1 MQLNRKLTTARAL
14 LSYEK
19 KCAETRLLEAA
30 EEQRQL
36 RVKLLHLEPEY
47 EAIQQDCN
55 NHERYIGEIDKTLAV
70 TNERLSWSE
79 SAVIRYKQRIKE
91 LEVKLQAQQIIEGS
105 EKNLVEAELEA
116 LRIRYKTIEEKLKSS
131 KNELEQERQ
140 NSERAIEPR
149 ELQNVQ
155 NEVATLLRENRELR
169 QTVSSL
175 EAERVSLR
183 GEITTLQTRLQNQAQ
198 ESVANHS
205 RESTNSAEKRELERE
220 LSRLRAELA
229 STQKESTQNQTLKAS
244 NTAEKKE
251 LEKELSRLRVELKL
265 AQNEFSANKT
275 LAASNAVEKKEL
287 EKQLSNLRAELKSA
301 LKESAEN
308 LTHDTSNSAEKKDL
322 EKELSRLR
330 TELKSAQK
338 ASTTQIASLENELSN
353 SKKLLNSTQKTVAEL
368 RTTAPTSIVS
378 NAEADL
384 KADVAKEIAAR
395 KKLEKDFYN
404 FVSDSDEKHALL
416 KSKLDASRAKLAAL
430 RAATNTVVAPVAPM
444 VPLMTMDDL
453 SHSVKRPRKEG
464 PKTSDFSLTPFFKK
478 HAVVTTGSPLS
489 PSAVVVGDD
498 ATLGGDDTTIVDRSM
513 RAERSILIPS
523 AIESTEPTRLLLA
536 GATRKRKLPSKPAPA
551 PAPAPIP
558 EEESEEEAPHKPQPK
573 KKRAKKVPGK
583 AVPEPVHI
591 FDTPAKDE
599 PKAKGKK
606 NMPPTSIFDDDPPV
620 AKAVPKKRR
629 RPVGLT
635 QAFREDD
642 GTGRLVLAGDS
653 ADAPGGAGLTTL
665 RPPVS
670 GVFTKEISPPKKR
683 PEVLRQF
690 FAGKKKIQGR

>member
-1 MQLNRKLTTARAL
+1 M
-14 LSYEK
+14 
-19 KCAETRLLEAA
+19 
-30 EEQRQL
+30 
-36 RVKLLHLEPEY
+36 
-47 EAIQQDCN
+47 
-55 NHERYIGEIDKTLAV
+55 
-70 TNERLSWSE
+70 
-79 SAVIRYKQRIKE
+79 IRYKQRIKE

-116 LRIRYKTIEEKLKSS
+116 LRTRYKAIEEKLKCS
-131 KNELEQERQ
+131 KSELEQERK
-140 NSERAIEPR
+140 NSERAIEPK

-175 EAERVSLR
+175 EAERISLQ

-198 ESVANHS
+198 EFVANHA
-205 RESTNSAEKRELERE
+205 RESTAEKRELEKE
-220 LSRLRAELA
+220 LSRLRAELT

-251 LEKELSRLRVELKL
+251 LQKELSRLRVELKL

-275 LAASNAVEKKEL
+275 LEASNAAEKKEL
-287 EKQLSNLRAELKSA
+287 EKQLLNLRAELKSA

-308 LTHDTSNSAEKKDL
+308 LTHDASSSAEKKDL

-338 ASTTQIASLENELSN
+338 ASTTQIVALENELSS
-353 SKKLLNSTQKTVAEL
+353 SKKLLTSTQKTVTEL
-368 RTTAPTSIVS
+368 RNTAPTSIVS
-378 NAEADL
+378 NVEADL

-395 KKLEKDFYN
+395 KKLEKDFYK

-489 PSAVVVGDD
+489 PSAVVVGGD
-498 ATLGGDDTTIVDRSM
+498 ATVGGDDTTIIDRSM

-536 GATRKRKLPSKPAPA
+536 GANRKRKLPSKPVPA
-551 PAPAPIP
+551 AAPIL
-558 EEESEEEAPHKPQPK
+558 EEESEEEVPLKLQPK
-573 KKRAKKVPGK
+573 KKRAKKVLEK
-583 AVPEPVHI
+583 AAPEPVHI

-599 PKAKGKK
+599 PKPKAKKQHV
-606 NMPPTSIFDDDPPV
+606 PPTSIFDDDPP
-620 AKAVPKKRR
+620 ATKAVPKKRR

-653 ADAPGGAGLTTL
+653 ADAPGGAGLTL
-665 RPPVS
+665 RPPVT

-683 PEVLRQF
+683 PEVLKQF